1 MKLVENLLNA
11 VRNLGA
17 PKVLAKP
24 FRNVT
29 FAWPVEDAS
38 LMLALSKHFNKS
50 SSSIG
55 TEVFAPMMGDI
66 FNALPEEVREQIAK
80 DADDLI
86 VQFIN
91 KNQPTEPV
99 NLTCWQDFN
108 SRGQH

>member
-1 MKLVENLLNA
+1 MKFVENLLNA
-11 VRNLGA
+11 IRNLGA

-66 FNALPEEVREQIAK
+66 LNALPEEVREQIAAN
-80 DADDLI
+80 ADSII
-86 VQFIN
+86 VEFVA
-91 KNQPTEPV
+91 KYRPAEPV

-108 SRGQH
+108 ARGQH

>member
-1 MKLVENLLNA
+1 
-11 VRNLGA
+11 
-17 PKVLAKP
+17 
-24 FRNVT
+24 
-29 FAWPVEDAS
+29 
-38 LMLALSKHFNKS
+38 
-50 SSSIG
+50 
-55 TEVFAPMMGDI
+55 MMGDI